1 MKIDQ
6 RLKNLLV
13 WYLKKNTDL
22 TQEELKYIPYLGIIK
37 DLKSYL
43 IVFFLIIP
51 AFIVGLYANDWFIL
65 LFFSYLLLMPVLGIY
80 STIKGLRKYVIGI
93 REKVGAVKEPK
104 I

>member
-1 MKIDQ
+1 MAKRKLMKIDQ

-13 WYLKKNTDL
+13 WYLKI

-51 AFIVGLYANDWFIL
+51 AFIVVLYANDWFIL

-80 STIKGLRKYVIGI
+80 STIRGLRKYLIGI
-93 REKVGAVKEPK
+93 REKVGGSERA
-104 I
+104 

>member
-1 MKIDQ
+1 MAKRKLMKIDQ

-65 LFFSYLLLMPVLGIY
+65 LFFFLLAINACSWYLFY
-80 STIKGLRKYVIGI
+80 H
-93 REKVGAVKEPK
+93 
-104 I
+104 